1 MSFNTPKPLSEILQD
16 YIDKFPHKKKLRKGM
31 ILSVW
36 EEVVGK
42 RIAEQTEDLHFEGSK
57 LVMTVKNQVWRHE
70 IHANRFN
77 IANRL
82 NKKVKGQIV
91 SDIIV
96 RA

>member
-1 MSFNTPKPLSEILQD
+1 MSYNTPKPLSEILQN
-16 YIDKFPHKKKLRKGM
+16 YIDKFPHKTKLRKGM
-31 ILSVW
+31 VLSIW
-36 EEVVGK
+36 EDVVGT
-42 RIAEQTEDLHFEGSK
+42 RIAEQTENLHFEGSR

-77 IANRL
+77 IAKKL
-82 NKKVKGQIV
+82 NKRVKSQIV